1 MAVIP
6 ALARQTLEDSDF
18 GTSLGYKRNPREKLF
33 ILLFFFRKLI
43 SPTNLVFCDIVPIDC
58 ISYNF

>member
-6 ALARQTLEDSDF
+6 ALARQTLEDWDF

-33 ILLFFFRKLI
+33 FLLFFFRKLI
-43 SPTNLVFCDIVPIDC
+43 SPTNLVCDIVPIDC